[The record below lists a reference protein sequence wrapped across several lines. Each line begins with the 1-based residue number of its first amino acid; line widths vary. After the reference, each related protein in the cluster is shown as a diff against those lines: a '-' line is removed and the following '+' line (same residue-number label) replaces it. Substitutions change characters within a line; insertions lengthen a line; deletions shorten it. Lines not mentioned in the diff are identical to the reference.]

1 LSRYITPLPG
11 LLAGAIERA
20 FDQAIRSDSSALERL
35 ATLEGRCIQL
45 TLSGTGIDLYFL
57 GQDAGHNK
65 GLQIVAETD
74 TPPDTI
80 IRGSPA
86 ALLAMAVPD
95 WLDAD
100 SGVKIEGDA
109 GSAQALEKLMRRLD
123 PDWEQLLTRQLG
135 DVIGH
140 QVWRLLRDS
149 LAGSRRLAGV
159 AGDQLGHYL
168 REESGLLVTRNE
180 AQAFTRDVDELREA
194 IDRLEVNLR
203 RKGLA

>member
-1 LSRYITPLPG
+1 MSRYITPLPR
-11 LLAGAIERA
+11 LLANAIERG
-20 FDQAIRSDSSALERL
+20 FDQAIRADAGAPGRL
-35 ATLEGRCIQL
+35 DALEGRCIQL
-45 TLSGTGIDLYFL
+45 SLTGIGIDLYFL
-57 GQDAGHNK
+57 GKRAGHHN
-65 GLQIVAETD
+65 GLQIVAESD
-74 TPPDTI
+74 VPPDTI

-109 GSAQALEKLMRRLD
+109 GAAQALEKLMRRLD
-123 PDWEQLLTRQLG
+123 PDWEQLLTSQLG

-140 QVWRLLRDS
+140 QVWRMLRDS
-149 LAGSRRLAGV
+149 LSGSRRLAGV
-159 AGDQLGHYL
+159 AGDQIGHYL
-168 REESGLLVTRNE
+168 REESGLLVTRSE

-194 IDRLEVNLR
+194 VDRLEVSLR